1 MFGIEYQTQQVSVS
15 PDVSINVTTRLDPA
29 LPPLLLL
36 HGHPQTHAIWHR
48 VTPSLAQHFSL
59 AMPDLRGYGD
69 SSKPP
74 SDAQHAVYSKR
85 AMAQDLHALM
95 AQLGY
100 ERFQVLAHDRGAR
113 VAHRLAVDYPETVER
128 MLLLDIAP
136 TLAMYE
142 QTSQAFATAYWHWFF
157 LIQAA
162 PFPENLIN
170 ANPLAYLRKTMR
182 AAVGEFDPRAW
193 GEYERCIQNPE
204 TVRAICEDYR
214 AAASIDLQHA
224 REDIAQQRW
233 IECPLHVLW
242 GKQGVI
248 QQCFDPLAEWRKLC
262 RQPTQVTGGAI
273 DCGHYIPEES
283 PQKLVNAALQ
293 FFTHSR

>member
-1 MFGIEYQTQQVSVS
+1 MSGIVMQGR
-15 PDVSINVTTRLDPA
+15 VTA
-29 LPPLLLL
+29 QKQLPPLLLL
-36 HGHPQTHAIWHR
+36 HGHPQTHVIWHR
-48 VTPSLAQHFSL
+48 VAPQLAQHFSL
-59 AMPDLRGYGD
+59 VMPDLRGYGD

-74 SDAQHAVYSKR
+74 SDAHHATYSKR
-85 AMAQDLHALM
+85 AMAHDLRALM

-113 VAHRLAVDYPETVER
+113 VAHRLAVDYPEAVER

-182 AAVGEFDPRAW
+182 AAVGEFDPHAW
-193 GEYERCIQNPE
+193 AEYERCIQNPE

-214 AAASIDLQHA
+214 AAASIDLEHA
-224 REDIAQQRW
+224 RADIARQRW

-283 PQKLVNAALQ
+283 PQRLVDAALQ